1 MQYKNMLEARFLARP
16 NRFIAHIEVN
26 GQEEV
31 CHVKN
36 TGRCKELLFPGCTIF
51 VQHHDNE
58 KRKTKYSLIAVKKG
72 ELLINMDSQAPNK
85 VVQEWLQEK
94 QQFGE
99 MVLLKPEYTYGD
111 SRFDFY
117 LETASKKMFIEV
129 KGVTLEEDGVVKFP
143 DAPTE
148 RGVKHVRELAEL
160 VQEGYECAIIFVVQM
175 SGMKYFTPNWQTHAE
190 FGEVLC
196 EAKCAG
202 VQIYAYECD
211 VAIDRLKI
219 TREIPV
225 KL

>member
-1 MQYKNMLEARFLARP
+1 MQYKNMLEARFLSRP

-36 TGRCKELLFPGCTIF
+36 TGRCKELLVPGCTIY
-51 VQHHDNE
+51 VQHHDDA

-85 VVQEWLQEK
+85 VVQEWLKENHP
-94 QQFGE
+94 FGE
-99 MVLLKPEYTYGD
+99 MTLLKPEYTHGD

-117 LETASKKMFIEV
+117 LETAGKKMFIEV
-129 KGVTLEEDGVVKFP
+129 KGVTLEENGVVKFP

-190 FGEVLC
+190 FGEALSK
-196 EAKCAG
+196 AKAAG
-202 VQIYAYECD
+202 VQIYAYECA
-211 VAIDRLKI
+211 VAVDSLKI

-225 KL
+225 QL

>member
-1 MQYKNMLEARFLARP
+1 MQYKNMLEARFLSRP

-36 TGRCKELLFPGCTIF
+36 SGRCKELLVPGCTIY
-51 VQHHDNE
+51 VQHHDDA

-85 VVQEWLQEK
+85 VVQEWLKENHS
-94 QQFGE
+94 FGE
-99 MVLLKPEYTYGD
+99 MTLLKPEYTHGD

-117 LETASKKMFIEV
+117 LETADKKMFIEV
-129 KGVTLEEDGVVKFP
+129 KGVTLEENGVVKFP

-148 RGVKHVRELAEL
+148 RGVKHVHELAEL
-160 VQEGYECAIIFVVQM
+160 VQNGYECAIIFVVQM
-175 SGMKYFTPNWQTHAE
+175 SGMKYFMPNWLTHAE
-190 FGEVLC
+190 FGEALSK
-196 EAKCAG
+196 AKSAG
-202 VQIYAYECD
+202 VQIYAYECA
-211 VAIDRLKI
+211 VAVDSLKI

-225 KL
+225 QL

>member
-1 MQYKNMLEARFLARP
+1 MKYANMLEARFVARP

-26 GQEEV
+26 GREEV

-36 TGRCKELLFPGCTIF
+36 TGRCRELLIPGCTIY

-58 KRKTKYSLIAVKKG
+58 KRKTKYSLLAVKKG

-85 VVQEWLQEK
+85 VVEEWLKENK
-94 QQFGE
+94 PFGK
-99 MVLLKPEYTYGD
+99 MTLLKPEYTYGD

-117 LETASKKMFIEV
+117 LETAGKKMFIEV

-148 RGVKHVRELAEL
+148 RGVKHVRELGEL
-160 VQEGYECAIIFVVQM
+160 IGAGYACAIIFVVQM

-190 FGEVLC
+190 FGEALQK
-196 EAKCAG
+196 AQNAG
-202 VQIYAYECD
+202 VQIYAYECE
-211 VAIDRLKI
+211 VAIDSLKI
-219 TREIPV
+219 TKEIPV